1 VSQSSIGNVGLYGK
15 MGYVD
20 LVITPTVGTALLVTE
35 DAIDRFLIRRI
46 ERATDNLY
54 IRALARMF
62 LNPTRTLAN
71 LFRFKEPW
79 KRDRP
84 RDR

>member
-1 VSQSSIGNVGLYGK
+1 

-79 KRDRP
+79 YRDRP